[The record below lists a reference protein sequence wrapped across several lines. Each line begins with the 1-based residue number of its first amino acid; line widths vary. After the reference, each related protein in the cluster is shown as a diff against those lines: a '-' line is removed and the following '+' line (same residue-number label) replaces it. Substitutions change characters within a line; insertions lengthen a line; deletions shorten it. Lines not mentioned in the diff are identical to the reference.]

1 METSKNV
8 SHEKENPTVDK
19 LKSLYQRIGFP
30 RFIISVFLIMFL
42 IASVA
47 LGLSLPVM
55 FTDMLNRFG
64 MNAILVLAM
73 VPTIQ
78 AGTGVNLNLALG
90 VIFGLIGALVSMEMN
105 LTGWNSL
112 LVAFSVA
119 IPLAIIAGYLYG
131 LLINRIKGQE
141 MTVGNYFGFSIV
153 SLMCI
158 FWLIAPFKNESLV
171 WAMGGTGLRVTLSLE
186 DSFGSVLNNFL
197 SFQVGGVTIPTGLL
211 LFFAL
216 CAGLVYLFTNTKTG
230 TAMRV
235 SGASEKF
242 ALSNG
247 LHVNRYRILGMIIS
261 TVLAAVGIIV
271 YSQSFGFL
279 QLYNAPLFVAMP
291 AAASILIGGA
301 TLLKARI
308 SHVIIGTFLFQGLL
322 VVALPVIN
330 VVSEGSMAEI
340 IRIVIS
346 NGIILYALTR
356 KSGDIA

>member
-1 METSKNV
+1 MDMIKDIY
-8 SHEKENPTVDK
+8 H
-19 LKSLYQRIGFP
+19 RIGFP
-30 RFIISVFLIMFL
+30 RLIIAIFLMIFL
-42 IASVA
+42 IAAVG
-47 LGLSLPVM
+47 LGLSLPDL
-55 FTDMLNRFG
+55 FTDMINRFG

-73 VPTIQ
+73 VPSIQ
-78 AGTGVNLNLALG
+78 AGTGINLNLALG
-90 VIFGLIGALVSMEMN
+90 VIFGLIGALVSMELG

-112 LVAFSVA
+112 VVAFGVA
-119 IPLAIIAGYLYG
+119 IPLAIVAGYLYG
-131 LLINRIKGQE
+131 LLLNRIKGQE

-158 FWLIAPFKNESLV
+158 FWLVAPFKNESLV
-171 WAMGGTGLRVTLSLE
+171 WAMGGTGLRVTLTLE
-186 DSFGSVLNNFL
+186 DSFGAILNNFL
-197 SFQVGGVTIPTGLL
+197 SFKVAGVTIPTGLL

-216 CAGLVYLFTNTKTG
+216 CAGLVYLFINTKTG
-230 TAMRV
+230 TALRV
-235 SGASEKF
+235 SGSSEKF

-247 LHVNRYRILGMIIS
+247 LNVNKYRILGIIIS

-279 QLYNAPLFVAMP
+279 QLYNAPLYVSMP

-301 TLLKARI
+301 TLQKARI
-308 SHVIIGTFLFQGLL
+308 SHVIIGTFLFQSLL

-340 IRIVIS
+340 IRIAIS

-356 KSGDIA
+356 KAGDTA